1 MSARTLDLGE
11 LQSGVLHKSH
21 FSAHENG
28 KLFSVFLSNRQATL
42 GRENP
47 QPVAVTAC
55 AFDSSGARLFCGYQS
70 GAIHELDFV
79 KNRYHLLAR
88 LGQRITAVSAHP
100 RLNHLYVGLNDRVI
114 RVLDADTG
122 NERGALQGHTSS
134 IVNISIQPGRG
145 LYAVTC
151 GLNEAIL
158 WNLNTLQ
165 KRCKLNMEHNA
176 SLASVFFLAP
186 DGEQMLCSFRD
197 GSIYVWNVNSLD
209 CSYRLY
215 SREHSQSSNYR
226 AFAQTSHGQYL
237 FAAGHSPYIHLWRL
251 TPTDGTLCP
260 VPGHES
266 TEQLD
271 LLSDCRCLQ
280 EVIQLPQRVSGT
292 RHLAWVPKS
301 SLNTFPAVTVEMESD
316 ELQGLLIVLGSN
328 HRVRFLV
335 RSVFQP
341 TKSSADDRYKKTV
354 KCTPSD
360 TMTVCWSCLFTIG
373 IGSCE
378 DPLIASMAVPKP
390 LQSFGFFP
398 LDSNEL
404 PAPTGSA
411 YMAFVDLRG
420 YVHVHDLSLALKQ
433 LQSYSSFETRRWKL
447 SPRQDPL
454 SLGCWKVTIAGR
466 KLWAALTEVVGPSP
480 VPRTI
485 KVEEE
490 SIVRCNRRGDL
501 TSAPAPTNAQ
511 LTKGGKRSTTK
522 TPTLRTLNQKMS
534 TKHSHND
541 SEGTQNTDPTG
552 GLLDRRRL
560 RLLLKE
566 FGHFPE
572 KYRLFIWRSVL
583 QLPYNTQAFAV
594 LVQKGNHPAYAN
606 LPARYPIRG
615 RKLMRVLQ
623 RVCSALAFWSP
634 LFGELD
640 WLPLFV
646 FPFVKLFQNNLL
658 YAFEVVAT
666 VLMNWCAG
674 WFEYFPNP
682 PINILCMVENLVAH
696 ADPELYQHFV
706 QCQVTTETYAW
717 PLLQTGLS
725 ELFTQE
731 EWLCLWD
738 TLLCFRPG
746 LLIAIVAAYAICAR
760 SPLLRVHD
768 PDAFDTFFHGQN
780 TLAVNNVIDR
790 AHQLLASCPADLHP
804 DRLLQNLSQAPQN
817 NGSSSMKRS
826 PIGSHTTSSFELQPL
841 TTPHYPIVT
850 RYPKFIVD
858 FHIRERERIREEEKE
873 YLRQRATIENMERR
887 AVLLASEEQNWYR
900 QQQLLLDAEER
911 RRSLLAEE
919 EAKLRDQRKK
929 LNSLVREVK
938 LHELRLAE
946 ESRNRLRQLDLR
958 SRKAEM
964 DKIEEQLNRLANQRV
979 DEMDAATHVAEL
991 AKLEETLQRRR
1002 AENAARIS
1010 RAFEKENCFADQTDD
1025 QSVNHRISQVASSS
1039 GCGSTYHV
1047 QGDDASWTV
1056 EKETCQDAQKV
1067 VQLAHENRKLVTEV
1081 EDLLKRLK
1089 PFKDLKLITSGG
1101 ENESIVQKWTRNPG
1115 LESSRLTTSESTLS
1129 QHSQM

>member
-1 MSARTLDLGE
+1 M
-11 LQSGVLHKSH
+11 
-21 FSAHENG
+21 
-28 KLFSVFLSNRQATL
+28 
-42 GRENP
+42 
-47 QPVAVTAC
+47 
-55 AFDSSGARLFCGYQS
+55 
-70 GAIHELDFV
+70 
-79 KNRYHLLAR
+79 
-88 LGQRITAVSAHP
+88 SAHP

-122 NERGALQGHTSS
+122 NECGALQGHTSS
-134 IVNISIQPGRG
+134 IVSISIQPGRG

-251 TPTDGTLCP
+251 TSTDSTLCP

-301 SLNTFPAVTVEMESD
+301 SLNTFPAVTLEMESD
-316 ELQGLLIVLGSN
+316 ELQGLLIVLGSD

-335 RSVFQP
+335 RSVSQP
-341 TKSSADDRYKKTV
+341 AKSSADGRYKKTA
-354 KCTPSD
+354 KCTPSE
-360 TMTVCWSCLFTIG
+360 TMAVCWSCLFTIG

-390 LQSFGFFP
+390 LQSFGFFQ

-420 YVHVHDLSLALKQ
+420 YVHVHDLSVALKQ
-433 LQSYSSFETRRWKL
+433 LQS
-447 SPRQDPL
+447 
-454 SLGCWKVTIAGR
+454 
-466 KLWAALTEVVGPSP
+466 P
-480 VPRTI
+480 VSRTI

-490 SIVRCNRRGDL
+490 SVVRCNRRGHVACAL
-501 TSAPAPTNAQ
+501 ATTNVQ
-511 LTKGGKRSTTK
+511 FTKGGKGSTTK
-522 TPTLRTLNQKMS
+522 TSTLRSLNQKVS
-534 TKHSHND
+534 TKQPHND
-541 SEGTQNTDPTG
+541 SEGTQTTDPTG

-760 SPLLRVHD
+760 SPLLRVRD

-780 TLAVNNVIDR
+780 TLAVSNVIDR

-804 DRLLQNLSQAPQN
+804 DRLLQNLSHAPQH
-817 NGSSSMKRS
+817 NGSNSMNRTAS
-826 PIGSHTTSSFELQPL
+826 GSHTTASTLELQPL

-873 YLRQRATIENMERR
+873 YLRQRATVENMERR

-929 LNSLVREVK
+929 LNALVREVK

-964 DKIEEQLNRLANQRV
+964 DKIEEQL
-979 DEMDAATHVAEL
+979 
-991 AKLEETLQRRR
+991 
-1002 AENAARIS
+1002 
-1010 RAFEKENCFADQTDD
+1010 
-1025 QSVNHRISQVASSS
+1025 
-1039 GCGSTYHV
+1039 
-1047 QGDDASWTV
+1047 
-1056 EKETCQDAQKV
+1056 
-1067 VQLAHENRKLVTEV
+1067 
-1081 EDLLKRLK
+1081 
-1089 PFKDLKLITSGG
+1089 
-1101 ENESIVQKWTRNPG
+1101 
-1115 LESSRLTTSESTLS
+1115 SRLVSLT
-1129 QHSQM
+1129 